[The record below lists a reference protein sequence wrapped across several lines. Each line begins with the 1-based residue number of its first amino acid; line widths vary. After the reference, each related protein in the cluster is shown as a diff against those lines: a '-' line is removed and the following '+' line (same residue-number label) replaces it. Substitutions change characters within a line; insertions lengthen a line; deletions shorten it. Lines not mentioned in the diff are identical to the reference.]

1 MSEEPI
7 KSIYNAAISQLYRL
21 DQLWQDCHR
30 YRNSGQLMKWNYTMD
45 SIWTELGSDAQKGD
59 VEGFDEFIKFIIE
72 NKDNKGKLYQILMK
86 KEIWLRK
93 LQNTQGK
100 GTAYEDILE
109 DIPE

>member
-7 KSIYNAAISQLYRL
+7 KSVYNAAISQLYRL

-45 SIWTELGSDAQKGD
+45 SIWTELGSDAQTEHPK
-59 VEGFDEFIKFIIE
+59 EFNSFMKLVVE
-72 NKDNKGKLYQILMK
+72 NKDDKWKLYQVLMK

-93 LQNTQGK
+93 LQNKQGK
-100 GTAYEDILE
+100 GTAYEDVLE